1 MVTVIVV
8 GLGAMGSATALH
20 LAGRGHRVLG
30 FDHFTPPHNHGS
42 SHGQSRIIRQSYW
55 EDPRYVPLLMRAYE
69 LWKELEADS
78 GQSLMRIVGGLMIGR
93 PGGDLVTRSALSA
106 ELFQLPHE
114 LLSATELRRLYPAF
128 QVEDDWVALWEAN
141 AGYLQPE
148 ACIEQQLRLSA
159 LNGAELHFD
168 EPVTEWEAHPGS
180 GVTVRTV
187 RGTYSGDY
195 LVVAAGPWAPWVLKD
210 LQLPLSV
217 TRQVVFWFD
226 PESHIDLFRAERM
239 PVYIREMEPGKPLLY
254 GFPLTGP
261 DSEGVKV
268 GLHGSH
274 SFCTPETVDRTVSSE
289 DERSVRESLSQ
300 ALPLLG
306 SRLLHAETCL
316 YTMTPDEHFV
326 IDQHPEFAQVVVA
339 AGFSGHG
346 FKFASVVGEVLA
358 DLATGSI
365 PPYDL
370 ELFSIRRLAAN

>member
-8 GLGAMGSATALH
+8 GLGAMGSATALQ
-20 LAGRGHRVLG
+20 LAARGHRVLG

-42 SHGQSRIIRQSYW
+42 SHGQSRIIRQAYW
-55 EDPRYVPLLMRAYE
+55 EDHRYVPLLMRAYE
-69 LWKELEADS
+69 LWKKLEADS
-78 GQSLMRIVGGLMIGR
+78 GESLMRIVGGLMIGR
-93 PGGDLVTRSALSA
+93 PAGDLVSRSALSA
-106 ELFQLPHE
+106 ELFKLPHK
-114 LLSATELRRLYPAF
+114 LLSAAELRRLYPAF
-128 QVEDDWVALWEAN
+128 QIEDDWVALWEAN
-141 AGYLQPE
+141 AGYLHPE
-148 ACIEQQLRLSA
+148 ACIEQQLRLTA
-159 LNGAELHFD
+159 LTGAELHFD
-168 EPVTEWEAHPGS
+168 EPVTEWNAHQGS
-180 GVTVRTV
+180 GVIVRTA

-195 LVVAAGPWAPWVLKD
+195 LVISAGPWAPQVLKD

-226 PESHIDLFRAERM
+226 PEDHIDLFRPERM
-239 PVYIREMEPGKPLLY
+239 PVYIREMEHGQPLLY

-274 SFCTPETVDRTVSSE
+274 DFCTPETVDRTVRSE
-289 DERSVRESLSQ
+289 DERSVRESLSK

-306 SRLLHAETCL
+306 GRLVHAETCL

-326 IDQHPEFAQVVVA
+326 VDKHPEFPQVVLA

-346 FKFASVVGEVLA
+346 FKFATVMGEVLA
-358 DLATGSI
+358 DLASGSE

-370 ELFSIRRLAAN
+370 ELFSIRRFDSG